1 MSITCHIFVIHSC
14 PEDRSSAWINIKH
27 SEFPEIPPECFPG
40 VSGRS
45 WTVAFAAVRLCS
57 QPRWSRCTTPSSPLP
72 ITRLC
77 IFHQICRSIE
87 EWRMDLT
94 CLCIARRRPCSKL
107 SCNSM
112 EHYGTRFQNSEE
124 CGMNE
129 KAEIVWLRKK
139 DVGDV
144 PLLLS

>member
-1 MSITCHIFVIHSC
+1 MFITCHIFDINSC
-14 PEDRSSAWINIKH
+14 PEDQSSIWINMKH
-27 SEFPEIPPECFPG
+27 SEVPEIPRECFPA

-45 WTVAFAAVRLCS
+45 WTVAFATVRLCS
-57 QPRWSRCTTPSSPLP
+57 QPRWSRCTTSSSPS
-72 ITRLC
+72 TC

-87 EWRMDLT
+87 EWRIDIT
-94 CLCIARRRPCSKL
+94 CLCIARRWPCSKL

-112 EHYGTRFQNSEE
+112 EHYSTRFQNSQE